1 MQNKN
6 EDIPF
11 GIYNHVYI
19 DQLQLIIIICKPL
32 HRILLLKGPHDE
44 GILSFKN
51 WYFIFYVK

>member
-19 DQLQLIIIICKPL
+19 DQLLLIIIICKPL
-32 HRILLLKGPHDE
+32 RRILLLKGPRGE

-51 WYFIFYVK
+51 